1 MALRQGGRVRADETL
16 HAGAEP
22 HTVYGT
28 MKQLSKVVW
37 FEGMYLG
44 PHHFQVQSQSFED
57 LVNFSTAS
65 LWFAP
70 YGVVSCKLDPD
81 SLKNGIVSLI
91 HARGLFPDGLA
102 FQMPD
107 ADPVPAPLDISQLFS
122 PTRESLL
129 VLLAVPERRPG
140 GPNCALDSEPAQSE
154 VRYKAETRKLP
165 DENTGRDE
173 KEIQLGRKNIRFAVE
188 TQDASGLVTLPVGR
202 ILRDGAGRFIYDPSY
217 IPPCLQISASERL
230 LVIART
236 LVDILDEKSAS
247 LSRARRATAQG
258 RAGYSSEETASFW
271 FVHTVNESLSVLR
284 HLTVS
289 ERGHPEQ
296 LYLEMSRLA
305 GALCTFGLSS
315 HPETLPAY
323 DHNNLE
329 ACFGPLNSHIRA
341 HLELVVPSNCVQ
353 IALVMAGKNFR
364 NGDIV
369 DQRCLDRARWVLA
382 VRAAAGEAEI
392 ISRTPRLVKICSKD
406 LLPELVKTALPGLG
420 LVHLPIPPSAIA
432 PKVEFQYFGISRN
445 GACWDHIVQTRKVGI
460 YLPDDIP
467 GAEVELLV
475 VLET

>member
-1 MALRQGGRVRADETL
+1 
-16 HAGAEP
+16 
-22 HTVYGT
+22 
-28 MKQLSKVVW
+28 MKHLSKVVW
-37 FEGMYLG
+37 HEGMYLG
-44 PHHFQVQSQSFED
+44 PHHFQVQSQTFED
-57 LVNFSTAS
+57 LVHFSTSS

-70 YGVVSCKLDPD
+70 YGVISCKLDPEALLNGML
-81 SLKNGIVSLI
+81 SLV

-107 ADPVPAPLDISQLFS
+107 ADAVPPVLNINDLFS
-122 PTRESLL
+122 ATRESLI
-129 VLLAVPERRPG
+129 VQLAVPARRPE
-140 GPNCALDSEPAQSE
+140 GPNCALDSEPSSVE
-154 VRYKAETRKLP
+154 LRFRAEMLTLP

-173 KEIQLGRKNIRFAVE
+173 KQIQVGRKNIRFVVDGQN
-188 TQDASGLVTLPVGR
+188 TQGLVTLPVAR
-202 ILRDGAGRFIYDPSY
+202 VLRDGSGRFIFDSSY

-258 RAGYSSEETASFW
+258 RAGYSSDEIASFW

-284 HLTVS
+284 HLSQS

-305 GALCTFGLSS
+305 GALCTFGLQS

-323 DHNNLE
+323 NHDDLE
-329 ACFGPLNSHIRA
+329 KCFGPLNQHIRA

-353 IALVMAGKNFR
+353 IPLVAAGRNFR
-364 NGDIV
+364 NGDV
-369 DQRCLDRARWVLA
+369 LDQRCLDRARWILA
-382 VRAAAGEAEI
+382 VRAETGEAEI
-392 ISRTPRLVKICSKD
+392 IAKTPRLVKVCSKD

-432 PKVEFQYFGISRN
+432 PKVEFQYFGLSRT
-445 GACWDHIVQTRKVGI
+445 GSCWEHIVQTRKVGVYI
-460 YLPDDIP
+460 PDDLP
-467 GAEVELLV
+467 GVELELLV
-475 VLET
+475 VLES

>member
-1 MALRQGGRVRADETL
+1 MAND
-16 HAGAEP
+16 
-22 HTVYGT
+22 T

-37 FEGMYLG
+37 YEGMYLG
-44 PHHFQVQSQSFED
+44 PHHFQAQSQSFED
-57 LVNFSTAS
+57 LVHFSTSS

-70 YGVVSCKLDPD
+70 FGLISCKLDAEA
-81 SLKNGIVSLI
+81 LQNGVLALV

-107 ADPVPAPLDISQLFS
+107 ADALPPVLNLSSLFS
-122 PTRESLL
+122 ATRESLL
-129 VLLAVPERRPG
+129 VYVAVPAHRPD
-140 GPNCALDSEPAQSE
+140 GPNCLLDSEPLDVD
-154 VRYKAETRKLP
+154 VRFRAEMRTLP
-165 DENTGRDE
+165 DENSGRDE
-173 KEIQLGRKNIRFAVE
+173 KQIQVGRKNIRFIVE
-188 TQDASGLVTLPVGR
+188 GQETEGLVTLPIARV
-202 ILRDGAGRFIYDPSY
+202 IRDGSGRFMFDAAF

-236 LVDILDEKSAS
+236 LVDILGEKSAS

-258 RAGYSSEETASFW
+258 RAGYSSEEIASFW

-305 GALCTFGLSS
+305 GALCTFGLDS

-323 DHNNLE
+323 DHYNLE
-329 ACFGPLNSHIRA
+329 KCFGPLNAHIRA

-353 IALVMAGKNFR
+353 ISLLAAGRNFR
-364 NGDIV
+364 NGEV
-369 DQRCLDRARWVLA
+369 TDQRCLDRARWVLA
-382 VRAAAGEAEI
+382 VRAATGEAEI
-392 ISRTPRLVKICSKD
+392 ISKTPRLIKICSRD

-432 PKVEFQYFGISRN
+432 PKVEFQYFGISRT
-445 GACWDHIVQTRKVGI
+445 GKCWEHIVESRKVGVYI
-460 YLPDDIP
+460 PDDLP
-467 GAEVELLV
+467 GAEIELLV
-475 VLET
+475 VLE